1 MGLSTGR
8 AGLVDKQGF
17 VRELSIETGL
27 FVEKLWLMMGLSI
40 RRAVLVEM
48 INYYELFR
56 SGCS

>member
-17 VRELSIETGL
+17 VRELSTETGL

-40 RRAVLVEM
+40 KRAVLVEM
-48 INYYELFR
+48 MNYSERF
-56 SGCS
+56 G